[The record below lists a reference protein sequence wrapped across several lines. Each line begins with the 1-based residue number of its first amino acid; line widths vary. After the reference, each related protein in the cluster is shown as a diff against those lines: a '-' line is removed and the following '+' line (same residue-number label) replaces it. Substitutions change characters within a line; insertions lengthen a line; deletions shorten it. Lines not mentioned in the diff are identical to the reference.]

1 MSCSKV
7 LENDKIKNYI
17 MIAILLIIVIF
28 AYNILQIVLNT
39 KVPIGVVSSSSM
51 EPNLKKGDYVICIG
65 VEAENIEIDDII
77 IFNLPYKSNIIH
89 RVVNKTKDSNGN
101 WRFLTK
107 GDNNNSPDENPY
119 NIETWIREEDV
130 VGKVILKI
138 PYIGWITLIA
148 HENPIIPLIIFLL
161 ILIVI
166 TISWHKGKE
175 KVMQNSNQH
184 CLNSMHDRDLNL

>member
-1 MSCSKV
+1 MNYSRILKNS
-7 LENDKIKNYI
+7 KIKDYI
-17 MIAILLIIVIF
+17 MMAILLITVLF

-51 EPNLKKGDYVICIG
+51 EPSLKKGDYVICIG
-65 VEAENIEIDDII
+65 VKAENIEVGDII

-119 NIETWIREEDV
+119 NIETWIREKDI
-130 VGKVILKI
+130 VGKVVLKI

-148 HENPIIPLIIFLL
+148 HESPIISLIIFLL

-166 TISWHKGKE
+166 TVPWCKEERRKGK
-175 KVMQNSNQH
+175 
-184 CLNSMHDRDLNL
+184 R